1 VFGLIGRVHRY
12 PDSLGYEAEFKA
24 DRAGLAAGA
33 RWLMSGADYRIAWR
47 PKALEDLRSI
57 VRYIAQDSPARA
69 RTFGKK
75 LREKVQPLAQHP
87 LLGHE
92 AGQGCRPT
100 CANSC
105 CIQLHCLLSGDRGV
119 AHRRDPSRQAHLAQQ
134 TP

>member
-1 VFGLIGRVHRY
+1 M
-12 PDSLGYEAEFKA
+12 P
-24 DRAGLAAGA
+24 
-33 RWLMSGADYRIAWR
+33 GADYRISWR

-92 AGQGCRPT
+92 GRPGLP
-100 CANSC
+100 ADVRELV
-105 CIQLHCLLSGDRGV
+105 LHQNYIAFYRVLD
-119 AHRRDPSRQAHLAQQ
+119 ASRIIEILRVKHVAQQ